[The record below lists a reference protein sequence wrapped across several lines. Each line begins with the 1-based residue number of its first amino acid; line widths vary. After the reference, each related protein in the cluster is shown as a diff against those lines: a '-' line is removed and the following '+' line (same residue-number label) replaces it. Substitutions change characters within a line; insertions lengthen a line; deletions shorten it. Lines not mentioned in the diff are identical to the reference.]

1 MNKNDNPLAS
11 LSDLT
16 NEIDYVDFEYKKYF
30 IHLCNIKA
38 DFNSESISTEPISF
52 DKIDTHGLVYIFV
65 IGGKIFKI
73 GHAIRGIKKRVG
85 SYNAGRKKNRERG
98 TCSTTNYFVLQSF
111 LNIQE
116 DVQVYAYFPNVCS
129 YEIFGEPG
137 KESFPSPKAVEKK
150 IIKDFTQQHGKKPI
164 GCIQR

>member
-11 LSDLT
+11 LSDLI
-16 NEIDYVDFEYKKYF
+16 NEIDYANFAYKKHF
-30 IHLCNIKA
+30 RHLCNIKA
-38 DFNSESISTEPISF
+38 DLNRERMGVEAISF
-52 DKIDTHGLVYIFV
+52 DKIDISGLVYVFV

-73 GHAIRGIKKRVG
+73 GHTITGIEGRVQ
-85 SYNAGRKKNRERG
+85 SYNCGKKKNRGKG
-98 TCSTTNYFVLQSF
+98 TCSTTNYFVLQSV

-137 KESFPSPKAVEKK
+137 TESFPSPKAVEKK